1 MLLMDGLEVLNSKPC
16 SALCA
21 GAVVLPVPHFD
32 DMGHG
37 NEGEEAAQV
46 ASPRRAARCRQRRH
60 WTSDELLDGCRG
72 PPPQLQC
79 IVQSVKVELRCRSAH
94 IVDRLCHG
102 GRRAAVELLAFQLN
116 RRGFRQCTAL
126 A

>member
-1 MLLMDGLEVLNSKPC
+1 VLLMDGLEVQNSKPC

-46 ASPRRAARCRQRRH
+46 ASPPASGALP
-60 WTSDELLDGCRG
+60 SAPPLD
-72 PPPQLQC
+72 
-79 IVQSVKVELRCRSAH
+79 I
-94 IVDRLCHG
+94 
-102 GRRAAVELLAFQLN
+102 
-116 RRGFRQCTAL
+116 
-126 A
+126 